1 VGHEADINV
10 AVPARPDFLHVVRSV
25 TASVAARLDLGYD
38 DIEDLRIAVDEAC
51 AQLLSASG
59 RAAQINLIITPSEGQ
74 VEVVVCTDGDVR
86 EWPPA
91 GVEASLIWQI
101 LNGLTDAPS
110 FERFDGKPGM
120 RLVKAVA
127 PAAGR

>member
-1 VGHEADINV
+1 VGHEGEIRV
-10 AVPARPDFLHVVRSV
+10 TVPARPDFLHVVRSV

-51 AQLLSASG
+51 AQLLSDGGSAS
-59 RAAQINLIITPSEGQ
+59 QLTLSITPSADR

-86 EWPPA
+86 EWPPP
-91 GVEASLIWQI
+91 GVEESLIWQV
-101 LNGLTDAPS
+101 LKGLTESPS
-110 FERFDGKPGM
+110 FERFEGNPAM
-120 RLVKAVA
+120 RLVKM

>member
-1 VGHEADINV
+1 VGHEGDISV
-10 AVPARPDFLHVVRSV
+10 TVPARPDFLHVVRSV

-51 AQLLSASG
+51 AQLLIDGGPAS
-59 RAAQINLIITPSEGQ
+59 QLTLSITPSKTG

-91 GVEASLIWQI
+91 GVEESLIWQV
-101 LNGLTDAPS
+101 LNGLTESPR

-120 RLVKAVA
+120 RLVKTVA
-127 PAAGR
+127 RPAGQ

>member
-1 VGHEADINV
+1 MGHEGDINV
-10 AVPARPDFLHVVRSV
+10 TVPARPDFLHVVRSV

-59 RAAQINLIITPSEGQ
+59 QASQINLIITPSEGQ

-91 GVEASLIWQI
+91 GAQCPPV
-101 LNGLTDAPS
+101 
-110 FERFDGKPGM
+110 R
-120 RLVKAVA
+120 
-127 PAAGR
+127 AARSRSDRGG

>member
-1 VGHEADINV
+1 VGHEGDINV
-10 AVPARPDFLHVVRSV
+10 TVPARPDFLHVVRSV

-59 RAAQINLIITPSEGQ
+59 QASQINLIITPSEGQ

-101 LNGLTDAPS
+101 LGGLTESPS

-120 RLVKAVA
+120 RLVKTVA

>member
-1 VGHEADINV
+1 VGHEGDITV
-10 AVPARPDFLHVVRSV
+10 TVPARPDFLHVVRSV

-51 AQLLSASG
+51 AQLLSDGGPAS
-59 RAAQINLIITPSEGQ
+59 QLTLSITPSEGR

-86 EWPPA
+86 QWPPP
-91 GVEASLIWQI
+91 GVEGSLIWQI
-101 LNGLTDAPS
+101 LNGLTEGPS

-120 RLVKAVA
+120 RLVKTVA
-127 PAAGR
+127 RAAGR

>member
-1 VGHEADINV
+1 VGHEGEIKV
-10 AVPARPDFLHVVRSV
+10 TVPARPDFLHVVRSV
-25 TASVAARLDLGYD
+25 TASVAARPDLGYD

-51 AQLLSASG
+51 AQLLGDGGPAT
-59 RAAQINLIITPSEGQ
+59 QLTLMITPSEDR

-86 EWPPA
+86 DWPPS
-91 GVEASLIWQI
+91 GVEGSLIWQI
-101 LNGLTDAPS
+101 LNGLTEAPT

-120 RLVKAVA
+120 RLVKTVA